1 MGQSPAGK
9 DTTDDKNYTPLI
21 GGAADMGELFPAIS
35 RYTKAPKKLSQDGD
49 IILSIRAT
57 LGRPIF
63 SDGEYCLGRGV
74 AAIRSD
80 IVSKELLRL
89 YFLTFEEYLYKNST
103 GSTFSQVSS
112 AVLKNMPF
120 PLIPQQEQ
128 STLVELMSG
137 LLEKEEFSNDY
148 SEMLINQIEV
158 IKKSVL
164 ARAYRGERK

>member
-1 MGQSPAGK
+1 MTNIVVK
-9 DTTDDKNYTPLI
+9 
-21 GGAADMGELFPAIS
+21 
-35 RYTKAPKKLSQDGD
+35 
-49 IILSIRAT
+49 SIRA
-57 LGRPIF
+57 
-63 SDGEYCLGRGV
+63 
-74 AAIRSD
+74 D
-80 IVSKELLRL
+80 IVTKELLRL
-89 YFLTFEEYLYKNST
+89 YYLTFEEYLYKYST

-137 LLEKEEFSNDY
+137 ILEKEEFSNDY
-148 SEMLINQIEV
+148 SEMLINQIEE